1 MKDINNLFQDINA
14 NYFNKLLIIQDHHLK
29 LWLKYCLNL
38 LLNVQILIANLV
50 TFLDVKIVFRDIFYH
65 KKMTQQL
72 KYVRYAINYVK
83 HVSIQQII
91 VFNVN
96 ILC

>member
-1 MKDINNLFQDINA
+1 
-14 NYFNKLLIIQDHHLK
+14 
-29 LWLKYCLNL
+29 
-38 LLNVQILIANLV
+38 
-50 TFLDVKIVFRDIFYH
+50 
-65 KKMTQQL
+65 MTQQL

-96 ILC
+96 ILCWMAHVSDVRIIIRHYRVNNVYRFAVMEWYIIR